1 MSLRVGAK
9 TLNDKNQNG
18 LNLEIQNYQ
27 RLNEERPLLQ
37 MTEVSNKN
45 LRTRCR
51 KEFKSKINIR
61 MVCAGSSERS
71 CKRKLKKKL
80 LFFEGCFEG
89 YFFKSQFI

>member
-1 MSLRVGAK
+1 
-9 TLNDKNQNG
+9 
-18 LNLEIQNYQ
+18 
-27 RLNEERPLLQ
+27 

-71 CKRKLKKKL
+71 CKRKLKKI
-80 LFFEGCFEG
+80 FF
-89 YFFKSQFI
+89 FFKDVLKDTFLNLNLFDLIVGKLCKFRSYERSEL

>member
-71 CKRKLKKKL
+71 CKRKFKKN
-80 LFFEGCFEG
+80 
-89 YFFKSQFI
+89 YFFLKDVLKDTF